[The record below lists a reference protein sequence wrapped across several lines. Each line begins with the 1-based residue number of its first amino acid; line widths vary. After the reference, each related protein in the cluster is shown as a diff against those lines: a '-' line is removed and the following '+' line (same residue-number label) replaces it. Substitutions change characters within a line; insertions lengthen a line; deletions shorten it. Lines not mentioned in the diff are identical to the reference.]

1 MVALSKCQQTLEIDN
16 DSVRFVHQLL
26 QEYFAAWM
34 LQQRWLA
41 GVDLA
46 DFWLQGWIEQSGW
59 EETFILLAGIVP
71 ELKP

>member
-41 GVDLA
+41 GL
-46 DFWLQGWIEQSGW
+46 I
-59 EETFILLAGIVP
+59 
-71 ELKP
+71 